1 MIRPPRDKL
10 LGMSASEFKTM
21 LKRRGFKIPRDFF
34 KMGCVSRKNDRR
46 FRWRW
51 WADDGFIVDIGETDD
66 LFDRWANSVEVSV
79 NAQLFFETPKPRSTE
94 GAIAPEAT

>member
-21 LKRRGFKIPRDFF
+21 LKRMGHKVPRDFF
-34 KMGCVSRKNDRR
+34 KGCISRVGDRR

-51 WADDGFIVDIGETDD
+51 WSEEGFLVDVGEPDH
-66 LFDRWANSVEVSV
+66 LFDRWANSVYVTV
-79 NAQLFFETPKPRSTE
+79 KAHLFLEIPKP
-94 GAIAPEAT
+94 PEATC